1 MRFTLLDKILELEAA
16 KRLLASRYVSPD
28 DDYFRDHFPGFP
40 IVPGVLLVEM
50 IAQAAGTCVLAG
62 LDRSL
67 WPIFLQIR
75 QANFRKSVL
84 PGSSLLIDCQIDT
97 FTQSTSAAR
106 GRVIQGDQTMADASL
121 LLGFVP
127 RTVFQPDHR
136 DEMLADYYKEHPESH
151 GSV

>member
-1 MRFTLLDKILELEAA
+1 MRFTLLDKILELEPA
-16 KRLLASRYVSPD
+16 KRLLASRYVSPE
-28 DDYFRDHFPGFP
+28 DDYFLDHFPGNP

-84 PGSSLLIDCQIDT
+84 PGSSLLIDYQIET
-97 FTQSTSAAR
+97 FTHSTSAAQDK
-106 GRVIQGDQTMADASL
+106 VTQDNQTMADASL

>member
-1 MRFTLLDKILELEAA
+1 MRFTLLDKILELEPA

-28 DDYFRDHFPGFP
+28 DDYFRDHFPGYP

-50 IAQAAGTCVLAG
+50 IAQAVGTCVKAG
-62 LDRSL
+62 LDKSL

-84 PGSSLLIDCQIDT
+84 PGASLLIDCTIET
-97 FTQSTSAAR
+97 FTSSTSAAR
-106 GRVIQGDQTMADASL
+106 GKVLQDGQTMADASL

-127 RTVFQPDHR
+127 RTVFEPDHR
-136 DEMLADYYKEHPESH
+136 DELLAAYYKEHPESH
-151 GSV
+151 ESV

>member
-1 MRFTLLDKILELEAA
+1 MRFTLLDKILELEPA

-28 DDYFRDHFPGFP
+28 DDYFRDHFPGNP

-62 LDRSL
+62 LDNSL

-84 PGSSLLIDCQIDT
+84 PGASLLIDCQIET
-97 FTQSTSAAR
+97 FTRSTSAAR
-106 GRVIQGDQTMADASL
+106 GKVIQDNQTMADASL

-136 DEMLADYYKEHPESH
+136 DEMLADYYKEHPEAH